1 MQVLLLGQDPIP
13 STLDEV
19 DDQEMQRKAVNS
31 TGRHSSAEER
41 VDSGGVMAERAEL
54 QSHSSEV

>member
-41 VDSGGVMAERAEL
+41 VDSGGERWYGREGRAAKSL
-54 QSHSSEV
+54 Q